1 MPAIVPEKIQFLN
14 DEIDGLKGRINGA
27 GNAVQSKKLGMLTGI
42 RDDYQ
47 QSLDRAKQ
55 RAAEE
60 SEQ

>member
-1 MPAIVPEKIQFLN
+1 MPAMMDEKVAFLN
-14 DEIDGLKGRINGA
+14 EEIKGLKGRINGD